1 MAIHIGRRNL
11 IVMLASAAAARPF
24 AARAQQGERRIG
36 LLMNGVPT
44 EPTYRS
50 WADTFVKTLQTL
62 GWRDGQNL
70 RLDIR
75 WSASDPKLIRY
86 YAEELVA
93 TAPDL
98 IVSVSTANLQA
109 LLQTTNS
116 IPIVF
121 LGVSDPVAQGFV
133 SNLGHPGGNIT
144 GFVSYELSMG
154 GKWIDLLKQMAPSL
168 ARIAVVFNPDAAPQS
183 KVLLR
188 SIEAAALTF
197 KTEVIAAPVHNEAE
211 IERAIET
218 VSREPNGGVLLA
230 PDSFTAQPQ
239 HNDLI
244 IALVARRGLPAIY
257 ANTETA
263 IRRGGLMYYGVDFEP
278 GYRQAAV
285 YVNSILKGT
294 KPGDLP
300 IQMPTNFK
308 FIVNLKTARALG
320 IEVPMGLMLRADELI
335 D

>member
-1 MAIHIGRRNL
+1 MKRRDFITL
-11 IVMLASAAAARPF
+11 VASAAAWPL

-44 EPTYRS
+44 EPSYRS
-50 WADTFVKTLQTL
+50 WADIFVKTLQTL

-183 KVLLR
+183 KVLMR

-197 KTEVIAAPVHNEAE
+197 KTEVIAAPVHNEAD
-211 IERAIET
+211 IERAIEI
-218 VSREPNGGVLLA
+218 VSREPNGGVFLA
-230 PDSFTAQPQ
+230 PDSFTAQ

-257 ANTETA
+257 ANSEIAT
-263 IRRGGLMYYGVDFEP
+263 RRGGLMYYGIDFEP

-285 YVNSILKGT
+285 YANSILKGA
-294 KPGDLP
+294 KAGDLP

-308 FIVNLKTARALG
+308 FMSI
-320 IEVPMGLMLRADELI
+320 
-335 D
+335 

>member
-1 MAIHIGRRNL
+1 MKRRDFITL
-11 IVMLASAAAARPF
+11 LGGAATWPLV
-24 AARAQQGERRIG
+24 ARAQQGERRIG

-44 EPTYRS
+44 EPSYRS
-50 WADTFVKTLQTL
+50 WADIFVKTLQTL

-98 IVSVSTANLQA
+98 IVSASTANLQA

-197 KTEVIAAPVHNEAE
+197 KTEVIAAPVHNEAD
-211 IERAIET
+211 IERAIEI
-218 VSREPNGGVLLA
+218 VSREPNGGVFLA
-230 PDSFTAQPQ
+230 PDSFTAQ

-257 ANTETA
+257 ANSEIAT
-263 IRRGGLMYYGVDFEP
+263 RRGGLMYYGIDFEP

-285 YVNSILKGT
+285 YANSILKGA

-335 D
+335 E

>member
-1 MAIHIGRRNL
+1 MAIHIRRRQF
-11 IVMLASAAAARPF
+11 IVTLSSAAAWPL

-50 WADTFVKTLQTL
+50 WADIFVKTLQTL

-98 IVSVSTANLQA
+98 IVSASTANLQA

-133 SNLGHPGGNIT
+133 PNLAHPGGNIT
-144 GFVSYELSMG
+144 GLSAYEVAMG
-154 GKWIDLLKQMAPSL
+154 GKWLDLLKQMVPALS
-168 ARIAVVFNPDAAPQS
+168 RVGVVFNPDTSPQS
-183 KVLLR
+183 KFFLR
-188 SIEAAALTF
+188 SIENSASSFGVTV
-197 KTEVIAAPVHNEAE
+197 TAAPVHNELE
-211 IERAIET
+211 IEQAIKGLT
-218 VSREPNGGVLLA
+218 GEPNGGLLFST
-230 PDSFTAQPQ
+230 DTFLVV
-239 HNDLI
+239 HGKLI
-244 IALVARRGLPAIY
+244 VETSAHYRVPAIY
-257 ANTETA
+257 AEEQFV
-263 IRRGGLMYYGVDFEP
+263 REGGLMYYGVAFENQF
-278 GYRQAAV
+278 RQAAI
-285 YVNSILKGT
+285 YVDRILKGA

-300 IQMPTNFK
+300 IEMPDAFK
-308 FIVNLKTARALG
+308 LIINLTTARSLG
-320 IEVPMGLMLRADELI
+320 MEVPMGLMMRADKLI
-335 D
+335 E

>member
-1 MAIHIGRRNL
+1 MAIHIRRRQF
-11 IVMLASAAAARPF
+11 IVTLSSAAAWPL

-50 WADTFVKTLQTL
+50 WADIFVKTLQTL

-98 IVSVSTANLQA
+98 IVSASTANLQA

-183 KVLLR
+183 KVLMR
-188 SIEAAALTF
+188 SIETAALTF
-197 KTEVIAAPVHNEAE
+197 KTEAIAAPVHNEAD
-211 IERAIET
+211 IERAIEI
-218 VSREPNGGVLLA
+218 VSREPNGGVFLA
-230 PDSFTAQPQ
+230 PDSFTAQ

-244 IALVARRGLPAIY
+244 IALVARHGLPAIY
-257 ANTETA
+257 ANSEIAT
-263 IRRGGLMYYGVDFEP
+263 RRGGLMYYGIDFEP

-285 YVNSILKGT
+285 YANSILKGA

-300 IQMPTNFK
+300 IQLPTNFK

-335 D
+335 E

>member
-1 MAIHIGRRNL
+1 MKRRDFITL
-11 IVMLASAAAARPF
+11 LGGAATWPLV
-24 AARAQQGERRIG
+24 ARAQQGERRIG

-44 EPTYRS
+44 EPSYRS
-50 WADTFVKTLQTL
+50 WADIFVKTLQTL

-183 KVLLR
+183 KVFLR

-197 KTEVIAAPVHNEAE
+197 KTEVIAAPVHNEAD
-211 IERAIET
+211 IERAIEI
-218 VSREPNGGVLLA
+218 VSREPNGGVFLA
-230 PDSFTAQPQ
+230 PDSFTAQ

-257 ANTETA
+257 ANSEIAT
-263 IRRGGLMYYGVDFEP
+263 RRGGLMYYGIDFEP

-285 YVNSILKGT
+285 YANSILKGA

-335 D
+335 E